1 MATVITAAPIVF
13 ELGPLAFGKLRIGY
27 EAVRALNTAHQSLRC
42 HALRYPD
49 RCFFLLI
56 VR

>member
-49 RCFFLLI
+49 RRFFLLI